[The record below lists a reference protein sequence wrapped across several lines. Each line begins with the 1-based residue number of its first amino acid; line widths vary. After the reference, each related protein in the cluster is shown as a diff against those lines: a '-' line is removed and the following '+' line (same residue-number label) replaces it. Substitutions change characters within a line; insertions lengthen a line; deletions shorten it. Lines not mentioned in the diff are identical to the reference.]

1 MEKRDSLSLKDLI
14 DIREWQKIQ
23 DNFSNVTE
31 VNLRTVGPE
40 GSLITSPS
48 KTIRLC
54 DELLKTSPLK
64 NKICGTCLPT
74 FLGGRGVVDKNLIY
88 SCEPG
93 LYNFVAPLR
102 MNSGRILGYI
112 VLGPVILVMRKSQ
125 EEYERIAEKL
135 SLRPEAFWDAI
146 VEIKAMSYH
155 GMLSLIELI
164 EDIGEYTINLAYKNI
179 IKEKELV
186 LEYDS
191 PKVNRI
197 LDILLDVA
205 FEVSQADTG
214 SVMFFDEKKENL
226 TIRSARGIPDKII
239 KETKVKSGVGISGIA
254 ALEGRPFLIDDT
266 ITDRKIQPLLRRP
279 QIGSSLILPLKV
291 EDKVMGVMNLS
302 ALKTSQVKFNTDN
315 LNLMDRLINLA
326 TIAIH

>member
-14 DIREWQKIQ
+14 DIKEWQKIQ

-40 GSLITSPS
+40 GNLITSPS

-64 NKICGTCLPT
+64 NKICGICLPT

-102 MNSGRILGYI
+102 MDNGRILGYI

-125 EEYERIAEKL
+125 EEYERIADRL
-135 SLRPEAFWDAI
+135 SLGAEAFRDAI
-146 VEIKAMSYH
+146 AEIKVMSYH

-164 EDIGEYTINLAYKNI
+164 KDIGEYTINLTYKNI
-179 IKEKELV
+179 TH
-186 LEYDS
+186 DS
-191 PKVNRI
+191 SKVNRI
-197 LDILLDVA
+197 LDVLLDVA
-205 FEVSQADTG
+205 FEVSQADMG

-266 ITDRKIQPLLRRP
+266 ITDIKILPHLRRP
-279 QIGSSLILPLKV
+279 HIGSSLILPIRV